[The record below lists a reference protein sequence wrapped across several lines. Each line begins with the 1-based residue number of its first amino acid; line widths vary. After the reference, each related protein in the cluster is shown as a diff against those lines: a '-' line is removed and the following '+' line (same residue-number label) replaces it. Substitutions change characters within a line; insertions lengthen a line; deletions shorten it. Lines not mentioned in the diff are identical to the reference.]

1 MPWCISNLHKLN
13 FSKKFQWYDFGLVFK
28 SKRFAQA
35 VFNWLFGT
43 MGWVSGLVLES
54 LAFGQA
60 FSLSCGV
67 GWVFVLPVGL
77 ELLAFGFQVTVLG
90 LGSRVLV

>member
-1 MPWCISNLHKLN
+1 
-13 FSKKFQWYDFGLVFK
+13 
-28 SKRFAQA
+28 
-35 VFNWLFGT
+35 

-77 ELLAFGFQVTVLG
+77 ELLAFGFQVTAVG
-90 LGSRVLV
+90 LRSRVLV